1 MAEIELPNPHELE
14 EIKEKAFT
22 RRVAMVTAVFAVVLA
37 IVSLGGTY
45 NMKEMLMAQQQ
56 ASNQWSYY
64 QAKVIREHL
73 YRSQMMLLE
82 TMLLDRGASM
92 KAEAKGQVEGM
103 IKTMKEEEKRYNQEK
118 KEIEQEAKKLENKR
132 DRHRAKDPFFEFG
145 EVLLQIAIV
154 MSTIAILTHSS
165 KIFSFAV
172 GSAVLGAL
180 FALNGFFMILPIPL
194 FH

>member
-1 MAEIELPNPHELE
+1 MAEVELPNPHELE
-14 EIKEKAFT
+14 EIREKTFT
-22 RRVAMVTAVFAVVLA
+22 RRVAMITAVFAVVLA
-37 IVSLGGTY
+37 VASLGGTY

-82 TMLLDRGASM
+82 TMLLDRGTTM
-92 KAEAKGQVEGM
+92 KAEAKERVEGM

-118 KEIEQEAKKLENKR
+118 KEIEQEAKKLEDKR
-132 DRHRAKDPFFEFG
+132 DLHRAKDPFFEFG

-154 MSTIAILTHSS
+154 MSTIAILTHSA

-172 GSAVLGAL
+172 GSAFLGVL
-180 FALNGFFMILPIPL
+180 FALNGFFMILHLPL

>member
-1 MAEIELPNPHELE
+1 MAEVELPNPHELE

-22 RRVAMVTAVFAVVLA
+22 RRVAMITAVFAVVLA
-37 IVSLGGTY
+37 IASLGGTY

-64 QAKVIREHL
+64 QANVIREHL

-82 TMLLDRGASM
+82 TMLLDRGDSL
-92 KAEAKGQVEGM
+92 KAEAKGKVEGM

-132 DRHRAKDPFFEFG
+132 DQHRAKDPFFEFG

-154 MSTIAILTHSS
+154 MSTIAILT
-165 KIFSFAV
+165 
-172 GSAVLGAL
+172 
-180 FALNGFFMILPIPL
+180 ILPRFFLSPSGPP
-194 FH
+194 FWGSYSH

>member
-1 MAEIELPNPHELE
+1 MAEVELPNPHELE
-14 EIKEKAFT
+14 EIKEKSFT
-22 RRVAMVTAVFAVVLA
+22 RKVAMVTAVFAVVLA
-37 IVSLGGTY
+37 IASLGGTY

-56 ASNQWSYY
+56 ASNQWSFY

-92 KAEAKGQVEGM
+92 KAETRERVEGM
-103 IKTMKEEEKRYNQEK
+103 IKTMGAEEKRYNQEK
-118 KEIEQEAKKLENKR
+118 KEIEKEAKKLEDKR
-132 DRHRAKDPFFEFG
+132 DRHRSKDPFFEFG

-154 MSTIAILTHSS
+154 MSTIAILTHSARV
-165 KIFSFAV
+165 FSFAL
-172 GSAVLGAL
+172 GSAILGAL
-180 FALNGFFMILPIPL
+180 FALNGFFMIFHLPL